1 MDMDLNILRVNLKIK
16 KLKNKFKYDIK
27 TIINKVEQKQ
37 IKHKTRN
44 CCCHF
49 SFNVLHIIFS

>member
-1 MDMDLNILRVNLKIK
+1 MDMDLNILRVNLKIKKKKIK

-37 IKHKTRN
+37 IKHKTN
-44 CCCHF
+44 ELLL
-49 SFNVLHIIFS
+49 SFFI

>member
-1 MDMDLNILRVNLKIK
+1 MDLNILRVNLKIKKKIK

-37 IKHKTRN
+37 IKHKTN
-44 CCCHF
+44 ELLL
-49 SFNVLHIIFS
+49 SFFI